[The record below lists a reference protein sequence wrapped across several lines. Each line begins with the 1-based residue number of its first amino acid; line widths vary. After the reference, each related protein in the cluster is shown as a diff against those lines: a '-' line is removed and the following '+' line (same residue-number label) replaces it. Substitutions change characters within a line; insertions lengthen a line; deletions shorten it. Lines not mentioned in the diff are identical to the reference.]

1 MAQKPLKST
10 EERIGQLDIGQ
21 WKISILDN
29 TEYGKTL
36 RDVRLLQKS

>member
-1 MAQKPLKST
+1 MAQKPVKST
-10 EERIGQLDIGQ
+10 EERTGQLDIGQ

-36 RDVRLLQKS
+36 RDVRVLQKS